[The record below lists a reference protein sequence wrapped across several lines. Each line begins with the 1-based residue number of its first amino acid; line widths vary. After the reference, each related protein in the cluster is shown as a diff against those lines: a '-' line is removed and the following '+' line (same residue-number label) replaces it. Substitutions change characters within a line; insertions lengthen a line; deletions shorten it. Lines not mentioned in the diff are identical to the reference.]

1 MLYIRTILTM
11 IISLYTSRVIL
22 SILGVEDFGIY
33 NVIGGLVAM
42 FSIVSG
48 SLATSISRFI
58 TFELGNGNIDRLKII
73 FSSSI
78 NIQIIISVIVLLL
91 GETIGI
97 WFVTEQM
104 NIPYGRLDAAIIVL
118 HCSLFAFVINLISVP
133 YNAIIIA
140 HEKMSAF
147 AYISI
152 VDVSL
157 KLGIAFMLYV
167 FPWDNL
173 VVYALLLVV
182 ESLIIRMIYGW
193 YCRYNFPEAKYKFVY
208 DKSVLKE
215 LSGFAGWNFFANSAY
230 MFNTQ
235 GINILVNVFFGV
247 AMNAARGLALQVE
260 TALVKFSADFT
271 TAINPQIIKS
281 YASKNLLKVYTLV
294 NSGAKFSYFLIFIV
308 ALPVLMETEYILM
321 LWLGDVPDNTA
332 IFVRLAIIGTMIER
346 LGQTGYTACMA
357 TGTIKQYTLWIS
369 SVGCLVFPLSWLAF
383 KFGAPVEASYIIFI
397 VIYIIVDAVR
407 LWIMKNILEFPV
419 MSFICDVVIKIIYT
433 TIVTIIFPIFVV
445 VIFDA
450 SIMRLAL
457 SVLVCV
463 LSSVIAIYAVGLT
476 PEEKAKVAKKVKSWY
491 SKL

>member
-58 TFELGNGNIDRLKII
+58 TYELGDGNPERLRTI
-73 FSSSI
+73 FSTSI
-78 NIQIIISVIVLLL
+78 NIQIVISLIVLLL

-104 NIPYGRLDAAIIVL
+104 NIPYDRLDAAIIVL

-182 ESLIIRMIYGW
+182 ESLIIRIIYGW

-281 YASKNLLKVYTLV
+281 YASKNLLKVYALV

-321 LWLGDVPDNTA
+321 LWLGNVPDNTA

-419 MSFICDVVIKIIYT
+419 MSFICDVVTKIIYT

-476 PEEKAKVAKKVKSWY
+476 SEEKAKVAEKVKSWY